1 MKILYVPPDRHLN
14 FQNFIIMPPIRH
26 VHNGSSQTTDIW
38 NLPGATLT
46 KHRNHPIPFQP
57 LYGFVRECGLYP
69 RYVDL
74 KDVNRIIRKSGRP
87 LVEKHIIREM
97 YRFSHWLHVLDG
109 KLDVPDKVKRTLAKG
124 VHRELLE
131 VLVDL
136 TADLKEISASSFT
149 MMFFCLVDLA
159 EQVDESEISEF
170 LPGINQLRW
179 PWTESNAEKFGSD
192 KMVLAVLAQAMFD
205 VIGVWSEGQQ
215 VIAMP
220 ELEKRIMEL
229 SEKYPNAE
237 FEDVLDWFPE
247 PED

>member
-1 MKILYVPPDRHLN
+1 
-14 FQNFIIMPPIRH
+14 
-26 VHNGSSQTTDIW
+26 
-38 NLPGATLT
+38 
-46 KHRNHPIPFQP
+46 
-57 LYGFVRECGLYP
+57 
-69 RYVDL
+69 
-74 KDVNRIIRKSGRP
+74 
-87 LVEKHIIREM
+87 
-97 YRFSHWLHVLDG
+97 
-109 KLDVPDKVKRTLAKG
+109 
-124 VHRELLE
+124 
-131 VLVDL
+131 
-136 TADLKEISASSFT
+136 
-149 MMFFCLVDLA
+149 MFFCLVDLA

-179 PWTESNAEKFGSD
+179 PWTESDAEKFGSD